1 MNLRRRPWVVSL
13 AVVCLAVP
21 SLPGIPLI
29 RHVAAA
35 APPASSGDTASS
47 GDRARRAAVER
58 TTSRAKPFAPEKF
71 LRAFRGNREDLRHKV
86 LDDAER
92 MYLAE
97 PQLAPTLWQV
107 IEPALKSS
115 PAPDSLARAVR
126 LYGRLDDPE
135 AASRLVSLLSA
146 ADPRL
151 VQTAIDILAERRPAA
166 ALETLVGLTEH
177 PTYKARYGFRHAL
190 ISAVARFNEPASVG
204 FLVKA
209 IGSTDGQLKYEISRE
224 LSRLTG
230 ENFGGKSSD
239 WRKWWE
245 AHRDGFRVAAPASV
259 ANVGVKAGAA
269 PVPWDVDLPQF
280 FGTLIYAKRIVFVI
294 DKSKSMLST
303 VDGVTRLDNAE
314 KELEAAIRK
323 LPDDAW
329 FDIIAYNDFE
339 QPYAG
344 KLVPAT
350 PAQKSAAVQFIYSL
364 VAERQTDIYDT
375 LSDALIVDSNIEAI
389 LFLSDGEP
397 NVGRIVD
404 CPTILQ
410 KITQQN
416 AQQRTSIN
424 TIGIDAQGIGGDFL
438 KKLAADNFG
447 EYRSIR

>member
-1 MNLRRRPWVVSL
+1 MRTL
-13 AVVCLAVP
+13 AL
-21 SLPGIPLI
+21 
-29 RHVAAA
+29 
-35 APPASSGDTASS
+35 
-47 GDRARRAAVER
+47 
-58 TTSRAKPFAPEKF
+58 F
-71 LRAFRGNREDLRHKV
+71 
-86 LDDAER
+86 
-92 MYLAE
+92 
-97 PQLAPTLWQV
+97 
-107 IEPALKSS
+107 
-115 PAPDSLARAVR
+115 
-126 LYGRLDDPE
+126 
-135 AASRLVSLLSA
+135 
-146 ADPRL
+146 
-151 VQTAIDILAERRPAA
+151 
-166 ALETLVGLTEH
+166 
-177 PTYKARYGFRHAL
+177 
-190 ISAVARFNEPASVG
+190 
-204 FLVKA
+204 
-209 IGSTDGQLKYEISRE
+209 GQR
-224 LSRLTG
+224 
-230 ENFGGKSSD
+230 
-239 WRKWWE
+239 
-245 AHRDGFRVAAPASV
+245 
-259 ANVGVKAGAA
+259 
-269 PVPWDVDLPQF
+269 LPQF